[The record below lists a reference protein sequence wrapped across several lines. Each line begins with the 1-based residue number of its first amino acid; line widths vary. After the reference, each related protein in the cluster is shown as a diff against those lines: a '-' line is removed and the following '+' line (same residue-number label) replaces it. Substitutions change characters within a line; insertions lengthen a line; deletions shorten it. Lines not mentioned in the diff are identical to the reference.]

1 MQNWID
7 NTILEIET
15 NDPTSEIDVDMA
27 SLRIPAYTNDN
38 IALYLQGQTN
48 IFLVLP
54 LILPF
59 LRMIYRLLYEKVLLY
74 LFLFN
79 VNFCLF

>member
-7 NTILEIET
+7 NIILQVET
-15 NDPTSEIDVDMA
+15 GDTTSEIDADLTSV
-27 SLRIPAYTNDN
+27 RIPAYTDDN
-38 IALYLQGQTN
+38 IAEYLQGQTN

-59 LRMIYRLLYEKVLLY
+59 LRMIYRLLYEKVV
-74 LFLFN
+74 LF
-79 VNFCLF
+79 

>member
-1 MQNWID
+1 MIKTGFLTIQNWID

-15 NDPTSEIDVDMA
+15 NNPNLEIKSTMTSV
-27 SLRIPAYTNDN
+27 RIPAYTKDN

-59 LRMIYRLLYEKVLLY
+59 LRMIYRLLYEKV
-74 LFLFN
+74 F
-79 VNFCLF
+79 